1 MRFLL
6 PFDLS
11 LKTVHSLAALASLG
25 LLAAAA
31 TPVAAETGSVKGRF
45 VVDGDL
51 PDLEPLLAKNAPGAK
66 DAAVCAA
73 EPVPNQKFVVGEDG
87 GVANIV
93 VYLKEAPDDMP
104 EEAATPPEEKVVF
117 DQKGCVFEP
126 HVIAVQAGQTIEVKS
141 SDGVA
146 HNVRA
151 NFFNNPGFNFVVQA
165 NGSKDVTMQLGE
177 SAPSSIACDIHPYMI
192 AFWMVT
198 DHPYVAVTDAEG
210 NFEIK
215 NLPEGKHKFRVW
227 HEAAGYIDRSMKVE
241 IEAGET
247 TDLGDIDVEADDLTK

>member
-1 MRFLL
+1 MNPLK
-6 PFDLS
+6 PLS
-11 LKTVHSLAALASLG
+11 SHFAPRLLASTFAVAG
-25 LLAAAA
+25 LIAAA
-31 TPVAAETGSVKGRF
+31 TPAAAETGTVKGRF
-45 VVDGDL
+45 VVDGNL
-51 PDLEPLLAKNAPGAK
+51 PDLDPLLKKGDPTAK

-73 EPVPNQKFVVGEDG
+73 DAVPNEKFVVGENG
-87 GVANIV
+87 GIANVV

-104 EEAATPPEEKVVF
+104 EDAATPPEEKVVF
-117 DQKGCVFEP
+117 DQQGCVFTP
-126 HVIAVQAGQTIEVKS
+126 HVIAVQAGQTVEVKS

-165 NGSKDVTMQLGE
+165 NGSKDVTLDLGE

-192 AFWMVT
+192 AFWTVT

-210 NFEIK
+210 NFEIP

-227 HEAAGYIDRSMKVE
+227 HEAGGYIDRSMKVE
-241 IEAGET
+241 IEAGQT
-247 TDLGDIDVEADDLTK
+247 TDLGEIEVEAGDLDK

>member
-1 MRFLL
+1 MKLL
-6 PFDLS
+6 SSPS
-11 LKTVHSLAALASLG
+11 LFSLAALAAATLT
-25 LLAAAA
+25 LAASPA
-31 TPVAAETGSVKGRF
+31 AAETGSIKGRF
-45 VVDGDL
+45 VLDGEL
-51 PDLEPLLAKNAPGAK
+51 PELDPLLAQNAPGAK

-73 EPVPNQKFVVGEDG
+73 EAVPDQKYVVGEDG
-87 GVANIV
+87 GIANIV

-104 EEAATPPEEKVVF
+104 EDAATPPDEKVVF
-117 DQKGCVFEP
+117 DQVGCVFTP
-126 HVIAVQAGQTIEVKS
+126 HVIAVQAGQTVEVKS

-165 NGSKDVTMQLGE
+165 NGSKDVTLELGE

-198 DHPYVAVTDAEG
+198 DHPYTAVTDSEG

-215 NLPEGKHKFRVW
+215 NLPEGDHKFRVW
-227 HEAAGYIDRSMKVE
+227 HEAGGYIDRSMKVE
-241 IEAGET
+241 VTAGET
-247 TDLGDIDVEADDLTK
+247 TDLGDIDVEAKDLQ